1 LRHDSL
7 IVLLFKVLQG
17 RIAKLKEAKQL
28 ANHAARLARRD
39 LLRQFDGQHEKED
52 ETVEVYSDSDETT
65 VRLWYMVVTNCI
77 VYLRL

>member
-1 LRHDSL
+1 MLHDSL
-7 IVLLFKVLQG
+7 IVLLLKVLQG

-39 LLRQFDGQHEKED
+39 LLRQVDGQHEKED
-52 ETVEVYSDSDETT
+52 ETVEVDSDSDEKT

-77 VYLRL
+77 VCLRL